1 MKLPLYTNP
10 KSVYNLTP
18 ISDAVI
24 CCITPHPYSL
34 ASFTTRDNN
43 SFAIPFLLYCGSVN
57 IHVLIFMIQLCL
69 LMPLFQNIFNIFL
82 VSLLQNTKRTTV
94 VSYFLLHSITKQGDK
109 SLISLKLTIRILSC
123 EALKLKVH
131 IQSSEALKLKVCT
144 QSSNALKSSKLSCSF
159 ILYAI
164 IMKNTIKNLNFYLL
178 ITISLSDV

>member
-1 MKLPLYTNP
+1 M
-10 KSVYNLTP
+10 
-18 ISDAVI
+18 
-24 CCITPHPYSL
+24 
-34 ASFTTRDNN
+34 SF
-43 SFAIPFLLYCGSVN
+43 
-57 IHVLIFMIQLCL
+57 HVLIFMIQLCL

-159 ILYAI
+159 ICNYHEKCNKKSQFLFADY
-164 IMKNTIKNLNFYLL
+164 NLFIGCL
-178 ITISLSDV
+178 ITVLHLSGATFLNSFSSIELSSLSMCWRQSLSLFCLSG

>member
-1 MKLPLYTNP
+1 MTCLFLQAINFN
-10 KSVYNLTP
+10 SYNT
-18 ISDAVI
+18 
-24 CCITPHPYSL
+24 
-34 ASFTTRDNN
+34 
-43 SFAIPFLLYCGSVN
+43 
-57 IHVLIFMIQLCL
+57 Q
-69 LMPLFQNIFNIFL
+69 
-82 VSLLQNTKRTTV
+82 
-94 VSYFLLHSITKQGDK
+94 KQGDK

-164 IMKNTIKNLNFYLL
+164 IMKNAIKNLNFYLL